1 MTVIALQDH
10 GASR

>member
-1 MTVIALQDH
+1 MTMIALQDH